1 MTAGEPLLCTK
12 SYSGHQPLVEEGRSL
27 EEHSSGNSPSS
38 EEISGLRAFSAKR
51 QAVMLLSLNPDSCIP
66 GVIAACGSNQQCAT
80 GRKQETNVPRR
91 MRHEYLASFMG
102 ELRGPHGQNWQPR
115 RKACAAWIKQI
126 EDIGSNGNNENGQS
140 GPHNPQEGEPHRGCC
155 QKYGLGLHNTAN
167 HPLCTQVGTQE
178 AIIKDSVMLIM
189 EQHQSTSTRPAA
201 LRHTAE
207 HRTYTTRR
215 RRNPAK
221 QKHRERNL
229 EEEKGAEPG
238 EKDK

>member
-1 MTAGEPLLCTK
+1 
-12 SYSGHQPLVEEGRSL
+12 
-27 EEHSSGNSPSS
+27 
-38 EEISGLRAFSAKR
+38 
-51 QAVMLLSLNPDSCIP
+51 
-66 GVIAACGSNQQCAT
+66 
-80 GRKQETNVPRR
+80 

-102 ELRGPHGQNWQPR
+102 ELRGPHGQSWQLPIHG
-115 RKACAAWIKQI
+115 CAAWIKQI
-126 EDIGSNGNNENGQS
+126 EDIESNRNNENRQS
-140 GPHNPQEGEPHRGCC
+140 GPHNPQEGELHRSCC
-155 QKYGLGLHNTAN
+155 QKYGLGLDGRSHAEEHCGLHNTAN

-189 EQHQSTSTRPAA
+189 EQHQSPSTRPAA

-221 QKHRERNL
+221 QKQRERNL